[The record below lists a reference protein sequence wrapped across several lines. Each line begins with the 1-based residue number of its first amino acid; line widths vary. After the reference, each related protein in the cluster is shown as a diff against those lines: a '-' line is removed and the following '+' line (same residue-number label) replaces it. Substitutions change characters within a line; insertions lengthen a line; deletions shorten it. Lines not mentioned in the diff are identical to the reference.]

1 MPTISRFFGIT
12 ITMYFEDHSPPHFHA
27 IDAEGEAKIEID
39 PLVVVS
45 SGLSRRGLG
54 LVIEWAN
61 QHQGELMD
69 NWNWAREHETLKS
82 IEPLR

>member
-12 ITMYFEDHSPPHFHA
+12 ISMYFRDHAPPHFHA
-27 IDAEGEAKIEID
+27 KDSSGQAKIEID
-39 PLVVVS
+39 PLVVVES
-45 SGLSRRGLG
+45 SLSRRGLG

-61 QHQGELMD
+61 EHQEELMD
-69 NWNWAREHETLKS
+69 NWNRAREHETLKP